1 MELRKEHVES
11 IKKAKEES
19 GKTYDQLADE
29 LNMSKSQAQRYFTGN
44 VKSAPSSVWRDV
56 CASVDLDPKEIG
68 IHDHPEGTESTLID
82 IILPALEDRHRKEIE
97 RLTAFHENTVKALEK
112 QLAYKNRWIRML
124 TALCLILICFIII
137 TLFLDIMNPDIGWF
151 REMISRMEFFGE
163 ML

>member
-1 MELRKEHVES
+1 MELKKEHVES

-19 GKTYDQLADE
+19 GKTYNQLADE

-56 CASVDLDPKEIG
+56 CNSVGLDPQEIG
-68 IHDHPEGTESTLID
+68 IQEQQTSQEASLID
-82 IILPALEDRHRKEIE
+82 LILPALEDRHRKEIE
-97 RLTAFHENTVKALEK
+97 RLTSFHDNTVKALEK
-112 QLAYKNRWIRML
+112 QMAYKNRWIRML

-163 ML
+163 SI

>member
-44 VKSAPSSVWRDV
+44 VKSAPSSVWREV
-56 CASVDLDPKEIG
+56 CASVGLDPQEIG
-68 IHDHPEGTESTLID
+68 IQEQQTSQETSLFDL
-82 IILPALEDRHRKEIE
+82 ILPALEDRHRKEIE
-97 RLTAFHENTVKALEK
+97 RLTSFHENTIKALEK
-112 QLAYKNRWIRML
+112 QLVYKNRWIRAL
-124 TALCLILICFIII
+124 TALSLTLALFIIV

-151 REMISRMEFFGE
+151 REMMSRMEFFGE